1 MATMN
6 RVDYAVVN
14 PANKWRMLREQWR
27 FFLWSLWISCGVVM
41 QGYDI
46 VGGGQLAALPE
57 FQKKFGVLEA
67 DGSYLIPAHYLSAWS
82 SIAPACEI
90 VATFIFAPLLEKFG
104 RKPGILVAAVI
115 SIGGVLLQQL
125 AGNWRVHLAGRGVNG
140 NGGYLLSPCTFSLVG
155 FPASKY
161 FHEVPSLTRLLVIL
175 ISGWLFFPES
185 PYWLIRQ
192 GKTAQGRKSLKVVY
206 GFKEESFYD
215 TEINRMQEEI
225 RTTRDLQ
232 GDIDAKHSGRVC
244 GVNFSAE
251 AECFRGINL
260 KRTLTAIFA
269 ASGQQM
275 IGATFVI
282 GYATYFLDLIGV
294 KDYFDASVAL
304 YVVMLLATTAAFPL
318 TEIVGRRTMIV
329 WPQFAL
335 CFMLLLIGI
344 MGCIP
349 DRAKASWGIVAF
361 IYVWAIIYQLSIGAT
376 GFVLASEIATM
387 RLRGA
392 TQGLVTI
399 SNAVWGLIM
408 QFTIPYMINP
418 DAGNL
423 GGKIGFVFLGTGLIA
438 AVGGFFLYPETKGI
452 PFEKLDELFALKVK
466 PRHFKQMAK
475 ETTSI
480 TVGEVKPDMQSVH
493 LEQTAG

>member
-1 MATMN
+1 M
-6 RVDYAVVN
+6 
-14 PANKWRMLREQWR
+14 
-27 FFLWSLWISCGVVM
+27 FLG
-41 QGYDI
+41 D
-46 VGGGQLAALPE
+46 
-57 FQKKFGVLEA
+57 
-67 DGSYLIPAHYLSAWS
+67 
-82 SIAPACEI
+82 
-90 VATFIFAPLLEKFG
+90 
-104 RKPGILVAAVI
+104 R
-115 SIGGVLLQQL
+115 
-125 AGNWRVHLAGRGVNG
+125 
-140 NGGYLLSPCTFSLVG
+140 
-155 FPASKY
+155 
-161 FHEVPSLTRLLVIL
+161 SLTSCLVIL

-192 GKTAQGRKSLKVVY
+192 GKTAQGRKSLKTVY
-206 GFKEESFYD
+206 AFKDDSFYD
-215 TEINRMQEEI
+215 AEINRMQEEI
-225 RTTRDLQ
+225 RMARDLQ

-244 GVNFSAE
+244 GINFSAE

-269 ASGQQM
+269 ASAQQM

-294 KDYFDASVAL
+294 KDYFDASVVL

-349 DRAKASWGIVAF
+349 DRTKASWGIVAF

-408 QFTIPYMINP
+408 QFTIPYMVCLDFFYP
-418 DAGNL
+418 
-423 GGKIGFVFLGTGLIA
+423 VVTGSIIRA
-438 AVGGFFLYPETKGI
+438 
-452 PFEKLDELFALKVK
+452 K
-466 PRHFKQMAK
+466 P
-475 ETTSI
+475 S
-480 TVGEVKPDMQSVH
+480 P
-493 LEQTAG
+493 